1 MIKMGSSISRADAS
15 NAPGVAGCLVQFPDE
30 PEKLF
35 LLTANHVLVATTA
48 QQFDRVVAKD
58 LPGQTIGVLFGWTD
72 LNKGPTTTDAALVQ
86 VDPALVS
93 PELGPLGP
101 PKGVNLDPLIGTKLT
116 IFAMGQRRS
125 GTIQKIGMDQ
135 AIEVVG
141 PDFQGSKTYLNQI
154 LCDNFSTDGCS
165 GAMAID
171 DEDKIV
177 GMVVGGDGSTF
188 TLVTPIDAV
197 LSNPD
202 FGDGPPLE
210 IRASIPPTA
219 KTFTIPP
226 PSIIPRDPGTEGARA
241 ETALIFFESKGWTRA
256 QAIGL
261 IANIKAESD
270 FLPQGPP
277 GDKGKSFGLC
287 QWNGQRL
294 VNFRMHFG
302 HDISQSTFGE
312 QLEFVNVELNSTESG
327 AGELLRQQTDAGE
340 AARVVCLAYERP
352 KSAEKDATERV
363 KFAMDFDR
371 QLPRQA
377 GEVLV

>member
-1 MIKMGSSISRADAS
+1 MITMGSSISRADAS
-15 NAPGVAGCLVQFPDE
+15 NDPGVAGCLVQFPDE

-58 LPGQTIGVLFGWTD
+58 LPGQTIGMLFGWTD

-101 PKGVNLDPLIGTKLT
+101 PKGVNLDPLVGTKLT

-141 PDFQGSKTYLNQI
+141 PDFQESKTYLNQI
-154 LCDNFSTDGCS
+154 LCDNFSIDGCS

-226 PSIIPRDPGTEGARA
+226 PPIPADPGTEPARA
-241 ETALIFFESKGWTRA
+241 RAALIFFEGKGWTRA

-261 IANIKAESD
+261 IANIKGESD
-270 FLPQGPP
+270 FQPHGPP
-277 GDKGKSFGLC
+277 GDTGKSFGIC

-294 VNFRMHFG
+294 VNFRTHFG

-312 QLEFVNVELNSTESG
+312 QLEFVNVELHTSG
-327 AGELLRQQTDAGE
+327 QEKAAGDLLRLVTTPAA
-340 AARVVCLAYERP
+340 AARVVCLQYERP
-352 KSAEKDATERV
+352 QNKEKDANDREEI
-363 KFAMDFDR
+363 AMNFDR
-371 QLPRQA
+371 QFPA
-377 GEVLV
+377 

>member
-15 NAPGVAGCLVQFPDE
+15 NDPGVAGCLVQFPDE

-48 QQFDRVVAKD
+48 RQFDRVVAKD

-101 PKGVNLDPLIGTKLT
+101 PKGGNLEPLVGTKLT

-141 PDFQGSKTYLNQI
+141 PDFRESKTYSNQI
-154 LCDNFSTDGCS
+154 LCDSFSVDGCS

-171 DEDKIV
+171 DEGKIV

-219 KTFTIPP
+219 KTFPP
-226 PSIIPRDPGTEGARA
+226 PDAIPADPGTEPARA
-241 ETALIFFESKGWTRA
+241 RAALIFFESKGWTRA

-261 IANIKAESD
+261 IANIKGESD
-270 FLPQGPP
+270 FLPHGPP
-277 GDKGKSFGLC
+277 GDKGKSFGIC

-294 VNFRMHFG
+294 VNFRTHFG

-312 QLEFVNVELNSTESG
+312 QLMFVDIELNSTESG
-327 AGELLRQQTDAGE
+327 AGKLLREKTNAGE

-352 KSAEKDATERV
+352 KKVEKDANDRANI
-363 KFAMDFDR
+363 AMNFDR
-371 QLPRQA
+371 ELPP
-377 GEVLV
+377 